1 MTSISLVTIVVAQ
14 CQLLRSVIGKTL
26 RCWPIRRYS
35 RPSHELQHIPASLHV
50 TCDKSHDFHG
60 TETVSGR
67 SQWKRPLRAS
77 CERKWTTRDFRCPLS
92 VAGALQASRSDE
104 SRSPRI
110 RRTTYALYK
119 AMTQTD
125 GFQYLLRSQGK
136 LVIRNHLL
144 SQSTPRL
151 QCVLLQYFKHSRFH
165 LQEAWQISTPVKGN
179 NETIQR
185 RIQPTHILLTM
196 MLLIRISLCLFS
208 F

>member
-1 MTSISLVTIVVAQ
+1 MSAIEHNRQNTALQADKGVPRGRYTSCNISQLASMSPATNHTIFMAPKQFQVAANENG
-14 CQLLRSVIGKTL
+14 RSVLLAKG
-26 RCWPIRRYS
+26 
-35 RPSHELQHIPASLHV
+35 
-50 TCDKSHDFHG
+50 
-60 TETVSGR
+60 
-67 SQWKRPLRAS
+67 
-77 CERKWTTRDFRCPLS
+77 KWTTCDFCCPPS

-125 GFQYLLRSQGK
+125 GFRYLLRSQGK

-165 LQEAWQISTPVKGN
+165 LQEEWQISTPVKGN

-185 RIQPTHILLTM
+185 RI
-196 MLLIRISLCLFS
+196 
-208 F
+208 